1 MLGRYRQ
8 QAVDMDFDSKP
19 SRTVWGLSGK
29 ALEELPALAY
39 RSENGVVK
47 KIVGSRISIE
57 TPAFDGVL
65 TEVQSARTREFRWFI
80 GLWAKFFSQG
90 LLWSPRTD
98 VAEQSFNPARG
109 GSHPNAQTMERT
121 SNELKLKIL

>member
-1 MLGRYRQ
+1 MLGSYHQ
-8 QAVDMDFDSKP
+8 QALRRASIRNQIATRGTF
-19 SRTVWGLSGK
+19 GK
-29 ALEELPALAY
+29 TLEKLPALAY
-39 RSENGVVK
+39 RSENDVVK
-47 KIVGSRISIE
+47 KIVGRRISIE

-98 VAEQSFNPARG
+98 MAEQS
-109 GSHPNAQTMERT
+109 
-121 SNELKLKIL
+121 